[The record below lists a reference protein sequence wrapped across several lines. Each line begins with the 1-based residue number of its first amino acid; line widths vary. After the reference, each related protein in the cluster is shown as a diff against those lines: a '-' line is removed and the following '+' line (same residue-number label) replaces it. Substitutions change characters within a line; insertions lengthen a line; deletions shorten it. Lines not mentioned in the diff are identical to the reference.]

1 MTHGRPP
8 RRMQPMAI
16 NLVAM
21 ATARATRLTAAERD
35 QVMNPLRGAVAA
47 LRRGVATEFEW
58 QLAVSA
64 VNIGDAIEKQGVV
77 RGLAE
82 HLRSIDLALLEIGKR
97 ARSSGDWRPPALYYE
112 ERDLM
117 DLLVDL
123 HNHQVKNLS
132 YGEFIRARDKAVAQ
146 TISTPGGRVVE
157 LEPRHADMVQEAS

>member
-8 RRMQPMAI
+8 RRPRRMAV
-16 NLVAM
+16 NLVNIA
-21 ATARATRLTAAERD
+21 AARATLLTQAERN
-35 QVMNPLRGAVAA
+35 QVLDPLRGAVAA
-47 LRRGVATEFEW
+47 LRRGVATEIEW
-58 QLAVSA
+58 QLACTA

-82 HLRSIDLALLEIGKR
+82 HLHSIDLALFEIGKR
-97 ARSSGDWRPPALYYE
+97 ARAGGEWRSPALYYE

-123 HNHQVKNLS
+123 HSHQVKSLS

-146 TISTPGGRVVE
+146 TSSTPGGRVVE
-157 LEPRHADMVQEAS
+157 FEPQQGVLA

>member
-8 RRMQPMAI
+8 RRPRPMAI
-16 NLVAM
+16 NLVNVA
-21 ATARATRLTAAERD
+21 ATRATRLTQVELD
-35 QVMNPLRGAVAA
+35 QVINPLREAVAA

-58 QLAVSA
+58 QIAVTA

-97 ARSSGDWRPPALYYE
+97 ARSSGDWRSPALYYE

-117 DLLVDL
+117 DLLLDL
-123 HNHQVKNLS
+123 HSHQVKSLS
-132 YGEFIRARDKAVAQ
+132 YGEFIRARDRAIAQ
-146 TISTPGGRVVE
+146 TASTPGGRIVE
-157 LEPRHADMVQEAS
+157 RTPRQEDMLQEAS